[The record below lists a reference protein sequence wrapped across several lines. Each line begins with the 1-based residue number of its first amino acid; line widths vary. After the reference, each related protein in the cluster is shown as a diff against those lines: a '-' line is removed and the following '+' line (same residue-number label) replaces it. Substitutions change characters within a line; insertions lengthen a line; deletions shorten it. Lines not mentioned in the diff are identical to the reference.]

1 MSLPGLGETRV
12 SVPATIPRPHT
23 ILRLPA
29 VLQHCGYSRSTLYEQ
44 IAQGLW
50 PRPVRVGLRA
60 VGWPAGEVALL
71 IGARIAGGSDD
82 EIRQLVS
89 SLTAARREA
98 LSAQDLGLSCSSG

>member
-1 MSLPGLGETRV
+1 MSLSGLAKTQEPLPP
-12 SVPATIPRPHT
+12 SLPCPYT
-23 ILRLPA
+23 ILRLPT

-60 VGWPAGEVALL
+60 VGWPAGEVAQL
-71 IGARIAGGSDD
+71 IGARIAGGSND

-89 SLTAARREA
+89 SLTAARKDA
-98 LSAQDLGLSCSSG
+98 SAQHLALFRSSD